1 MTLYRSKGKLKKKN
15 RILKIW
21 NSEEVGDLIFFP
33 YLTCQSLYVL

>member
-1 MTLYRSKGKLKKKN
+1 MTLYRSKGKFKKN